1 MTYELTI
8 HTASWT
14 AVYRHRQT
22 FDEARD
28 MGFMPV
34 RTSVGIPRFWS
45 EAPGFPVAGLI
56 TPYGLRKLEGD
67 EFTQAYLARLNG
79 AGVEKIAA
87 ELKEIAITYG
97 GKPLA
102 LLCFEKQQS
111 ECHRSVFAEWWEGQ
125 TGEVVTEI
133 ELGKSALSN
142 VGLATDPATTH
153 KTRYGRQ
160 PQGTPVLGAGR
171 NP

>member
-22 FDEARD
+22 FDAPRD

-34 RTSVGIPRFWS
+34 RTSVGIPRFWP
-45 EAPGFPVAGLI
+45 EAQGFPVAKLI
-56 TPYGLRKLEGD
+56 TPYGLRKLEG
-67 EFTQAYLARLNG
+67 EAFTTAYLARLAE
-79 AGVEKIAA
+79 AGVEKITA
-87 ELKEIAITYG
+87 ELKEISITYG

-102 LLCFEKQQS
+102 LLCFERQQS
-111 ECHRSVFAEWWEGQ
+111 DCHRGMFAEWWEGQ

-133 ELGKSALSN
+133 EPAKSALSN
-142 VGLATDPATTH
+142 VGLAADLATTH
-153 KTRYGRQ
+153 TTRYGRQ
-160 PQGTPVLGAGR
+160 PQGTPVLGAER